1 MGNLIMVPL
10 ASYPRYFA
18 CSDGRIYSDKTKR
31 FLKPCTSNSGYLMVN
46 LCVSGRSH
54 IKTVHRL
61 IASAFIPNPDN
72 LEFVNHKNEDKRDN
86 RPENLEW
93 VTRSQNV
100 RYGTGIERRKK
111 SYGYE
116 RMCKTAAHARAA
128 LAMKKEE

>member
-1 MGNLIMVPL
+1 MVPL
-10 ASYPRYFA
+10 AEYPRYFA
-18 CSDGRIYSDKTKR
+18 CSDGRIWSDKTKR

-46 LCVSGRSH
+46 LCVDGKSH

-61 IASAFIPNPDN
+61 VASAFIPNPSD
-72 LEFVNHKNEDKRDN
+72 LEFVNHKNEDKSDN

-100 RYGTGIERRKK
+100 RYGTGIERRKQ

-116 RMCKTAAHARAA
+116 RMCATAAKARASA
-128 LAMKKEE
+128 ARKKVE